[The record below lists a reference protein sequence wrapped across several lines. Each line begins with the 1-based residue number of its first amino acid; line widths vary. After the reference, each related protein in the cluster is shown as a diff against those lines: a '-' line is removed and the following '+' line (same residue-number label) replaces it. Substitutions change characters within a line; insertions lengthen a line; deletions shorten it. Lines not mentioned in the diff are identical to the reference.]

1 MTITKEQ
8 IMNDVAGILRNFNGR
23 EYSGDIGPETAFF
36 ADLGLAS
43 IDAVVLGE
51 TLEEHY
57 GRKLP
62 FHLFMAD
69 LGRRAVRDIPLGE
82 LVAFL
87 YQHLNAST
95 AG

>member
-1 MTITKEQ
+1 MTRTRDQ
-8 IMNDVAGILRNFNGR
+8 ILDDVASILRSFNGR
-23 EYSGDIGPETAFF
+23 EYSGDIDENTLLFG
-36 ADLGLAS
+36 DLGLAS

-57 GRKLP
+57 GHKLP

-87 YQHLNAST
+87 HHHLQND
-95 AG
+95 

>member
-1 MTITKEQ
+1 MTKTKEQ
-8 IMNDVAGILRNFNGR
+8 IMSDVAGILRNWGGR
-23 EYSGDIGPETAFF
+23 EYTDDIGPETLFF
-36 ADLGLAS
+36 GDLGLAS

-82 LVAFL
+82 LVGFL
-87 YQHLNAST
+87 HQHLQKD
-95 AG
+95 

>member
-1 MTITKEQ
+1 MTKEQ

-23 EYSGDIGPETAFF
+23 EYSGDIDANTLFF
-36 ADLGLAS
+36 GDLGLAS

-51 TLEEHY
+51 TLEEHF
-57 GRKLP
+57 GCKLP

-87 YQHLNAST
+87 HQHLNAST
-95 AG
+95 RK